1 MTMITLENQEMKAD
15 HLTLPRIEIVII
27 IIIAIIPEIHLHL
40 LRPIDFTI
48 VIIAKMMMN
57 NTKTEFLIL
66 REELKVNLRWVQNKY
81 EKVLKIRKV
90 KVRRVKKKQR
100 KKMIKI
106 MIKRAN
112 MI

>member
-27 IIIAIIPEIHLHL
+27 IIIVIIPEIHLHL
-40 LRPIDFTI
+40 LRPIDFTT

-66 REELKVNLRWVQNKY
+66 REELKVTLRWAQNKR
-81 EKVLKIRKV
+81 EKDLKIRKV
-90 KVRRVKKKQR
+90 KVRRVKKSSGR
-100 KKMIKI
+100 
-106 MIKRAN
+106 R
-112 MI
+112 